1 VIRRRFLLGAAALL
15 TAPYGAYATPVVS
28 SSFRLQLLNAHTGAT
43 FNGIYRDAKGPI
55 QRVMDELCVFLRD
68 THSGG
73 MIQMDVGVIDFLAK
87 VMAATGQTRATV
99 LSAFRSLE
107 TNEMLARTSF
117 GVADNSQHIH
127 GRALDVHFD
136 KELPEAMAAA
146 RSMKLGGVGW
156 YPHSGFIHLDTGRVR
171 NWDID
176 SGGLEELLVASP
188 ARAVSAPKGK
198 MLVDG
203 PGRIIVGG
211 GKAPVVLSGRVSL
224 KVH

>member
-1 VIRRRFLLGAAALL
+1 
-15 TAPYGAYATPVVS
+15 
-28 SSFRLQLLNAHTGAT
+28 
-43 FNGIYRDAKGPI
+43 
-55 QRVMDELCVFLRD
+55 
-68 THSGG
+68 
-73 MIQMDVGVIDFLAK
+73 
-87 VMAATGQTRATV
+87 
-99 LSAFRSLE
+99 
-107 TNEMLARTSF
+107 MLARTSF

-136 KELPEAMAAA
+136 KGLPDAMAAA

-156 YPHSGFIHLDTGRVR
+156 YPHSGFIHLDSGRVR

-211 GKAPVVLSGRVSL
+211 GKAPVVLS
-224 KVH
+224 